1 VCFVAGPEFGD
12 YAGHTF
18 IIVKALYGLRSS
30 GARWHDRLFDAL
42 SAMGFTPSKA
52 DADIWMRDCGD
63 HYEYIACY
71 IDDLMIASR
80 NAQAIIDALEGKP
93 NSITLK
99 GTGPVTF
106 HLGCDF
112 FRDDDGVLCM
122 GPRTY
127 IECMA
132 KQ

>member
-1 VCFVAGPEFGD
+1 
-12 YAGHTF
+12 
-18 IIVKALYGLRSS
+18 
-30 GARWHDRLFDAL
+30 LFDAL

-112 FRDDDGVLCM
+112 FRDDDGVLCNKHVRREASCRLYLAV
-122 GPRTY
+122 G
-127 IECMA
+127 I
-132 KQ
+132 